1 MRIFTYIFLFLP
13 YTFFAQ
19 CWDTTRVPLKPAVD
33 LIDNYGCVS
42 AFEDG
47 TTYYFDD
54 YSGYVYKSTDFARS
68 FSYVGTPPVKN
79 TQKIYNRMAFSS
91 KNIGW
96 IMMDRMLFKSEDGG
110 KTWFKKADFTNV
122 PNNGDPQ
129 FIHIYTDSIFWVFSD
144 DYNKRTTDGG
154 NTWKKLL
161 SRDLIGF
168 AHQSPDTMFIPDFWN
183 GQKYYL
189 SVDTGN
195 TTKPIPFI
203 KDLRYFR
210 FLNKNYGYA
219 VVMDSFNEVLLN
231 YDTTGGVF
239 FTRDGGKSWSKQS
252 RITDNQLFA
261 KYGEIASEII
271 FADSLHGIYDATKLT
286 IHKTNDGGRT
296 WKKQK
301 RFPARFLNSVSTIL
315 RNQTSYPHKDFAV
328 TIAEKGL
335 ILRYQ
340 TPPPPTCNFP
350 KVIDTLKVGEP
361 IKWYPPAG
369 CVGGYVLRVG
379 TSSGA
384 GDIID
389 SLDIGDTLQ
398 WYPSKALPFGKTI
411 YVSIRPYND
420 GGFAPV
426 CKSYDIPTLSCTL
439 ETRIDTLIKLGGSYK
454 GIVYQTDTTLIES
467 YKSKLG
473 CDSIIQTSIDVLT
486 TNQELLADSPTLTV
500 NPNPALDHIQ
510 IEVKH
515 LNPNKSTY
523 LLFSDAVGR
532 KLQKLPIDG
541 NYFSGTFNLANYPN
555 GVYLLKLFSDKITLA
570 TEKIVIMK

>member
-1 MRIFTYIFLFLP
+1 
-13 YTFFAQ
+13 
-19 CWDTTRVPLKPAVD
+19 
-33 LIDNYGCVS
+33 
-42 AFEDG
+42 
-47 TTYYFDD
+47 
-54 YSGYVYKSTDFARS
+54 
-68 FSYVGTPPVKN
+68 
-79 TQKIYNRMAFSS
+79 
-91 KNIGW
+91 
-96 IMMDRMLFKSEDGG
+96 
-110 KTWFKKADFTNV
+110 
-122 PNNGDPQ
+122 
-129 FIHIYTDSIFWVFSD
+129 
-144 DYNKRTTDGG
+144 
-154 NTWKKLL
+154 
-161 SRDLIGF
+161 
-168 AHQSPDTMFIPDFWN
+168 
-183 GQKYYL
+183 
-189 SVDTGN
+189 
-195 TTKPIPFI
+195 
-203 KDLRYFR
+203 
-210 FLNKNYGYA
+210 
-219 VVMDSFNEVLLN
+219 
-231 YDTTGGVF
+231 
-239 FTRDGGKSWSKQS
+239 
-252 RITDNQLFA
+252 
-261 KYGEIASEII
+261 
-271 FADSLHGIYDATKLT
+271 
-286 IHKTNDGGRT
+286 
-296 WKKQK
+296 
-301 RFPARFLNSVSTIL
+301 
-315 RNQTSYPHKDFAV
+315 
-328 TIAEKGL
+328 
-335 ILRYQ
+335 
-340 TPPPPTCNFP
+340 
-350 KVIDTLKVGEP
+350 VIDTLKVGEP

-510 IEVKH
+510 IEVKY